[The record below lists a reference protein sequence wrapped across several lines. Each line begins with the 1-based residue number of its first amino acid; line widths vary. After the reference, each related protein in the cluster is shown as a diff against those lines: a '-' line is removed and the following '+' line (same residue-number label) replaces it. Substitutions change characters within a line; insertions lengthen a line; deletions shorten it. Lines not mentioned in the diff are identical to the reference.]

1 MAAPLEHKHARGDQD
16 PGEWADFWQ
25 QFQYRWECDN
35 EEMDDIWV
43 QWESWTEPGCGF
55 IPSILTHLDHLT
67 AAGSEDSEIS
77 LRVHLV
83 ALD

>member
-1 MAAPLEHKHARGDQD
+1 MAAPLEHKHARGDRD
-16 PGEWADFWQ
+16 PGEWAHFWQ

-35 EEMDDIWV
+35 EEMDDIWLE
-43 QWESWTEPGCGF
+43 WDSWTESACGF
-55 IPSILTHLDHLT
+55 IPSVLTCLDHLT
-67 AAGSEDSEIS
+67 AAGSEDPDLS